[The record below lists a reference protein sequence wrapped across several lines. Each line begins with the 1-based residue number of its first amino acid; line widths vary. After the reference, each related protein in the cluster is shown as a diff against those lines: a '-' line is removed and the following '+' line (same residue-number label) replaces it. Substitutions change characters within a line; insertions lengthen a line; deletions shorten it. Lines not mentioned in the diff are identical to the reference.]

1 MHSASLSRS
10 ARRPVEL
17 VASPVARD
25 MWQEIAAHDPEIVAS
40 QLPEWRDT
48 LPPHW
53 VDVSR
58 VYRASDGRRVV
69 VPMVRRAASAGMRV
83 DGSYPHGLGYGGAVA
98 EGGVTEELLTA
109 VFADIAAEHRMYLS
123 VWPNPVQAD
132 RWEVA
137 IPPSWLRI
145 PRCAHV
151 LDLSGGVDSVWARMP
166 GNGRRG
172 VRRAERAGVEVET
185 DDSGR
190 LLPVFFDLFGSS
202 QQRWAAASH
211 EPLWLARWRARHDTV
226 DTWQRISRA
235 VAGRCSVSVAR
246 VNGTPVASIIVLHG
260 PNAHYTHGA
269 MRKDEAGP
277 TYANYALHWNAIVD
291 AVGRGA
297 GAYHMGE
304 SGSSPTLS
312 RFKEQFGAT
321 PRHYAEYRY
330 ERLPLTRLDTAVRST
345 VKRVV
350 GFRESGT

>member
-1 MHSASLSRS
+1 MHSASPSRNAHGS
-10 ARRPVEL
+10 VEL
-17 VASPVARD
+17 LASPVARD
-25 MWQEIAAHDPEIVAS
+25 LWREIADHDPEVVAS
-40 QLPEWRDT
+40 QLPEWCDA

-58 VYRASDGRRVV
+58 AYRASDGRRVV
-69 VPMVRRAASAGMRV
+69 VPMVRRAGSTRIPV

-98 EGGVTEELLTA
+98 EGGVTQELLTA
-109 VFADIAAEHRMYLS
+109 VLADIAAERRMYLS
-123 VWPNPVQAD
+123 LWPNPVQAD
-132 RWEVA
+132 RWETA
-137 IPPSWLRI
+137 IPSSWLRI

-151 LDLSGGVDSVWARMP
+151 LDVSGGVDAVWARMP

-185 DDSGR
+185 DDAGR
-190 LLPVFFDLFGSS
+190 LLPVFFDLFDSS
-202 QQRWAAASH
+202 QRRWAAASH

-277 TYANYALHWNAIVD
+277 TYANYALHWKAIVD

-304 SGSSPTLS
+304 SGSSATLA

-321 PRHYAEYRY
+321 ARHYAEYRY

-345 VKRVV
+345 VKRAV
-350 GFRESGT
+350 GFRDAGT